1 MDTRSAL
8 AYYADGSASII
19 SWDRTQLEG
28 VLSECAKKAGVALPA
43 PMKKTI
49 LAALSSAAW
58 IDIGVRDKKD
68 GQMGG
73 YEINF
78 NPYFYKYR
86 AAPSAGGD
94 QG

>member
-1 MDTRSAL
+1 
-8 AYYADGSASII
+8 
-19 SWDRTQLEG
+19 
-28 VLSECAKKAGVALPA
+28 
-43 PMKKTI
+43 MKKTI